1 MRDHKIQR
9 VYRKGEILYYENTP
23 SLGLYSI
30 RSGTVKIYTRDKTGK
45 EIILKLATAGDMFG
59 YGHFMGEKIHMDS
72 AKAIEDTECDFINAS
87 ELKLL
92 MEQDAEFAESLFS
105 MMGKELKDSQK
116 KCKDLIR
123 KNVRERLASYFDY
136 MVKNH
141 SEVTDG
147 KIKIRVQLSR
157 EEIASIIGTASET
170 AIRFIS
176 EFKEMGLIVEEDKYF
191 HILKPDELI
200 SIGREQ
206 V

>member
-1 MRDHKIQR
+1 
-9 VYRKGEILYYENTP
+9 
-23 SLGLYSI
+23 
-30 RSGTVKIYTRDKTGK
+30 
-45 EIILKLATAGDMFG
+45 MFG
-59 YGHFMGEKIHMDS
+59 YGHFMGEKVHMDS

-92 MEQDAEFAESLFS
+92 MEQDTEFAESLFS

-136 MVKNH
+136 MAKNH
-141 SEVTDG
+141 SDVSDG
-147 KIKIRVQLSR
+147 KIRIKFQLSL

-176 EFKEMGLIVEEDKYF
+176 EFKEMGLIVEEDKFF
-191 HILKPDELI
+191 HILKPEELI
-200 SIGREQ
+200 TIGREQ

>member
-1 MRDHKIQR
+1 MRDFKIR
-9 VYRKGEILYYENTP
+9 RIYRKGEILFSENTP

-30 RSGTVKIYTRDKTGK
+30 RSGTVKIYAKDSGGK
-45 EIILKLATAGDMFG
+45 EIILKLARAGDMIG

-72 AKAIEDTECDFINAS
+72 AKAIEDTECEFINSS

-92 MEQDAEFAESLFS
+92 IVEDPEFAESLFS
-105 MMGKELKDSQK
+105 ILGHELKGFQK

-123 KNVRERLASYFDY
+123 KNVRERLACYFDY
-136 MVKNH
+136 MAKNH
-141 SEVTDG
+141 SEVKDG

-191 HILKPDELI
+191 HILKPNELVL
-200 SIGREQ
+200 IGREQ
-206 V
+206 I